1 MKSEAMLLSLEWRF
15 SRGRF
20 LTPALLGY
28 DRVEVPDG
36 HGGRKKVLA
45 VNEDEARTV
54 RLMYYMLLSG
64 SSPTEIAA
72 TLTELGRETGLRKVC
87 GRPNARWTA
96 PSTAHGQATRRT
108 STIA

>member
-1 MKSEAMLLSLEWRF
+1 MLLSLEWRF

-72 TLTELGRETGLRKVC
+72 TLTE
-87 GRPNARWTA
+87 PA
-96 PSTAHGQATRRT
+96 PFPLCAQADEDGAG
-108 STIA
+108 IPAEPGG